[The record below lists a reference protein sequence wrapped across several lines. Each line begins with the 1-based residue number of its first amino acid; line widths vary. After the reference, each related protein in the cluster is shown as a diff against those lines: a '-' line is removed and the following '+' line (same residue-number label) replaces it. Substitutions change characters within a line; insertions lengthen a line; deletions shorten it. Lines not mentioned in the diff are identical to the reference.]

1 MTDRQTALMGRESYK
16 EGCKLMRAGKL
27 LEAATAF
34 TWAIDRKARV
44 ADAYFRRGVCHYL
57 LGTYRM
63 AVEDIRAAALLGCK
77 DAQLWGLYD
86 IQPADDAEYPSDLF
100 AG

>member
-1 MTDRQTALMGRESYK
+1 MKNKEPLAEQRHRYEEGCALMD
-16 EGCKLMRAGKL
+16 AGKIS
-27 LEAATAF
+27 AAVAAF
-34 TWAIDRKARV
+34 SAAIDRKARV